1 MHCPCEP
8 ERCRREMVLWAEGW
22 AGRTLHGNSPS
33 YNSTHPSR
41 QRGRWPTQSHPVLGN
56 DTGMGSAL
64 LVAGFQSG
72 MNGKPWHRRS
82 RKQRALHFTSSY
94 KLGEKPT
101 QNRGRNTPGYP
112 ISPSSASSL
121 GYSQCVKLERSR
133 VPRRWAGWSRSSGVA
148 LLPFPL
154 PWPPSPFPPALLPT
168 AHCPQRDW
176 P

>member
-82 RKQRALHFTSSY
+82 KKQHAPSLHFFIQAGGEANPKQREKHPWVPHLPLISIL
-94 KLGEKPT
+94 LGLFPMCQAREV
-101 QNRGRNTPGYP
+101 QG
-112 ISPSSASSL
+112 SEE
-121 GYSQCVKLERSR
+121 V
-133 VPRRWAGWSRSSGVA
+133 GWMEQELWGSFA
-148 LLPFPL
+148 PFPL
-154 PWPPSPFPPALLPT
+154 AMATQSLSPCPAANSTLSP
-168 AHCPQRDW
+168 A
-176 P
+176 